1 MGDADANAQPDILET
16 PLENSS
22 NEASPD
28 DDDPFVAAATEV
40 SWQLVSYTLP
50 SASVCNSAKQFSHV
64 YTFFLSFLLL
74 LLLHNCVIRATAAP
88 SNMVG
93 ALIE

>member
-50 SASVCNSAKQFSHV
+50 SASVCTSAKQFLHV
-64 YTFFLSFLLL
+64 CTFFPFY
-74 LLLHNCVIRATAAP
+74 VVVA
-88 SNMVG
+88 
-93 ALIE
+93 